1 MNTKLKLRKA
11 YPADLPEI
19 MTIIHQAQK
28 SLAEQGVDQWQDGYP
43 DEAAILRDMKNGY
56 CHVAVELPDEG
67 KDDTETENDT
77 KAEKTIDS
85 ERMGRILGVAALIP
99 DGEPDYDVIYDG
111 AWLKQGEYRYMTV
124 HRVAVRE
131 QVKQKGVASFMLS
144 EAAKIAKAQGLAAL
158 RLDTHR
164 DNKRMQACLERNGLT
179 RCGIIHLGRGNV
191 SPGAAEKASEEIEES
206 YIRLAYEKLL

>member
-1 MNTKLKLRKA
+1 
-11 YPADLPEI
+11 
-19 MTIIHQAQK
+19 
-28 SLAEQGVDQWQDGYP
+28 
-43 DEAAILRDMKNGY
+43 
-56 CHVAVELPDEG
+56 
-67 KDDTETENDT
+67 
-77 KAEKTIDS
+77 
-85 ERMGRILGVAALIP
+85 
-99 DGEPDYDVIYDG
+99 
-111 AWLKQGEYRYMTV
+111 MTV

-164 DNKRMQACLERNGLT
+164 DNKRMQTCLERNGLT

-191 SPGAAEKASEEIEES
+191 SPEAAEKASEEIEES